1 MGQKDHQI
9 ILGKGTD
16 ETLKLSVN
24 TLQRYFSCFG
34 SRVRLK
40 GFQPF

>member
-16 ETLKLSVN
+16 ETLKLSVK
-24 TLQRYFSCFG
+24 TLQRHFACFG
-34 SRVRLK
+34 
-40 GFQPF
+40 